1 MKIQDRIYG
10 QVNIEELIL
19 LELMASEPLQRLK
32 GIKQSLSNQTVSRY
46 EHSLGVMI
54 LLKILKAPLEEQIV
68 GLLHDV
74 PHTAFSHV
82 IDYVF
87 STADHS
93 HEFHEKFHE
102 QMIKNSEIPEIL
114 AKYNYDVNKILDED
128 NFSLLERK
136 LPDLCADRIDYSL
149 RDRIAMGED
158 TSQIATYLKN
168 LIVKADEI
176 VFTDKN
182 VAKDFAQDYLEMDY
196 KHWSSPREI
205 ALYQILANA
214 LKLALEHQIIS
225 QADLFSDDDFV
236 YQKLQHSKDPEI
248 LKSLAKISSRLEI
261 MSDKNNYDFY
271 ARNKLRFVDPKFLD
285 PSGQLARVSQVFPK
299 FKQIL
304 AKHQTWVEA
313 GQYIKIVAY

>member
-1 MKIQDRIYG
+1 MEIKDRVYG
-10 QVNIEELIL
+10 QVNITEPVI
-19 LELMASEPLQRLK
+19 LELMASGPLQRLK

-54 LLKILKAPLEEQIV
+54 LLKILKAPLEEQIA

-87 STADHS
+87 VSSEHS

-102 QMIKNSEIPEIL
+102 QMIKKSEIPKIL
-114 AKYNYDVNKILDED
+114 VKYHYNVDKILDED
-128 NFSLLERK
+128 NFPLLERK

-168 LIVKADEI
+168 LIVKDNEI
-176 VFTDKN
+176 VFIDKD
-182 VAKDFAQDYLEMDY
+182 VAKNFAQNYLEMDY
-196 KHWSSPREI
+196 KHWSSPLEI
-205 ALYQILANA
+205 ALYKILADA
-214 LKLALEHQIIS
+214 IKLALERQIIS
-225 QADLFSDDDFV
+225 QADLFAADDFV
-236 YQKLQHSKDPEI
+236 YQKLKQSQDPEI
-248 LKSLAKISSRLEI
+248 LKYLDKLSPQLKIA
-261 MSDKNNYDFY
+261 SDKNNYDFH
-271 ARNKLRFVDPKFLD
+271 ARNKLRFIDPKFID
-285 PSGQLARVSQVFPK
+285 SSGQVKKITQAFPE

-304 AKHQTWVEA
+304 AKHKTWVEA